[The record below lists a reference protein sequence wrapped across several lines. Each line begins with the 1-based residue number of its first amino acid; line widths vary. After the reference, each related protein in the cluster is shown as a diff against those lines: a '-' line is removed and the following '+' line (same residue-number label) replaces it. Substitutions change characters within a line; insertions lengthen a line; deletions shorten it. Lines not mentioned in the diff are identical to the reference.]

1 MPMREAVIVATA
13 RTGLAKS
20 FRGSFNQTRPDDLAA
35 ACIRKV
41 VEKTPQLDPAEIEDV
56 VMGTGFPE
64 GPQGFNVGR
73 NVAVM
78 AGLPV
83 TVPGTTVSRFC
94 SSGLNAV
101 AVAAHQVQAEGA
113 EAVIGGGLESI
124 TMMQNDF
131 NKKNL
136 FNPWLMDHKRDIYMP
151 MGLTAEVVAE
161 RYKVSRE
168 KQDELAFNSQQRTA
182 AAQQSGKFNDEIFP
196 MTVKM
201 QVTDKATG
209 TTSEKEVTVG
219 QDECNRPQ
227 TTLEGLGQLP
237 GAFNPQGTVTAGNS
251 SQFSDGASANLI
263 MSWDRAKKLGIEPLG
278 FFRGCVFAGCEPDEM
293 GIGPVFA
300 SPKLLKL
307 HGLKIDDIDIV
318 EINEAFASQAVYC
331 RDKLGIDPAKLN
343 PNGGAISI
351 GHPYGMTGS
360 RMVGTLLLELKRQKK
375 RWGIV
380 TMCIGGGMGAAGLF
394 EAAIRFLQHPF
405 QPFHHLADDAGVD
418 LHREARRARDS

>member
-35 ACIRKV
+35 ACVRKV
-41 VEKTPQLDPAEIEDV
+41 MEKTPQLDPAEIEDV

-83 TVPGTTVSRFC
+83 TAAGTTVSRFC

-168 KQDELAFNSQQRTA
+168 KQDELAFMSQQRTA

-209 TTSEKEVTVG
+209 TTSEKEVVVDK
-219 QDECNRPQ
+219 DECNRPQ
-227 TTLEGLGQLP
+227 TTLEGLAQLQ
-237 GAFNPQGTVTAGNS
+237 GAFNPQGSVTAGNS

-263 MSWDRAKKLGIEPLG
+263 MSYDRAKKLGIEPLG

-300 SPKLLKL
+300 IPKLLKL

-318 EINEAFASQAVYC
+318 ELNEAFASQAVYC
-331 RDKLGIDPAKLN
+331 RDKLGIDPAKFN

-380 TMCIGGGMGAAGLF
+380 SMCIGGGMGAAGLF
-394 EAAIRFLQHPF
+394 EAI
-405 QPFHHLADDAGVD
+405 
-418 LHREARRARDS
+418 

>member
-1 MPMREAVIVATA
+1 MTTREAVIVATS

-20 FRGSFNQTRPDDLAA
+20 FRGSFNVTRPDDMAA
-35 ACIRKV
+35 ECIKDLLRKV
-41 VEKTPQLDPAEIEDV
+41 PKLDPAEIEDV

-78 AGLPV
+78 AGLPI
-83 TVPGTTVSRFC
+83 TVPGSAVSRFC

-101 AVAAHQVQAEGA
+101 MVAAHMVEVEGA
-113 EAVIGGGLESI
+113 EAVVGGGLESI

-136 FNPWLMDHKRDIYMP
+136 FNPWLMDHKKAIYMP
-151 MGLTAEVVAE
+151 MGLTAEIVAE

-168 KQDELAFNSQQRTA
+168 KQDEFALLSQQRTA
-182 AAQQSGKFNDEIFP
+182 AAQKAGKFRDEIFP
-196 MTVKM
+196 MKATM
-201 QVTDKATG
+201 EVTDKATG
-209 TTSEKEVTVG
+209 EKSQKAVVVDR
-219 QDECNRPQ
+219 DECNRPD
-227 TTLEGLGQLP
+227 TTIEGLTKLP
-237 GAFNPQGTVTAGNS
+237 PAFKEGGSVTAGNS
-251 SQFSDGASANLI
+251 SQFSDGASACLI
-263 MSWDRAKKLGIEPLG
+263 MSYDRAKKLGVEPLG

-300 SPKLLKL
+300 VPKLLKQ

-318 EINEAFASQAVYC
+318 ELNEAFASQAVYC
-331 RDKLGIDPAKLN
+331 RDRLGIDPAKLN

-360 RMVGTLLLELKRQKK
+360 RMTGTLLLELRRQKK

-380 TMCIGGGMGAAGLF
+380 TMCVGGGMGAAGLF
-394 EAAIRFLQHPF
+394 EAAN
-405 QPFHHLADDAGVD
+405 
-418 LHREARRARDS
+418 

>member
-1 MPMREAVIVATA
+1 MREAVIVATA

-20 FRGSFNQTRPDDLAA
+20 FRGSFNLTRPDDMAVH
-35 ACIRKV
+35 CIKAVLKKV
-41 VEKTPQLDPAEIEDV
+41 PQLDPAEIEDV

-83 TVPGTTVSRFC
+83 TVPGVTVSRFC

-101 AVAAHQVQAEGA
+101 AVAAHMVQVEGA
-113 EAVIGGGLESI
+113 DAVIGGGLESI

-136 FNPWLMDHKRDIYMP
+136 FNPWLLDHKKDIYMP
-151 MGLTAEVVAE
+151 MGITAEIVAD

-168 KQDELAFNSQQRTA
+168 KQDELALLSQQRTA
-182 AAQQSGKFNDEIFP
+182 AAQKSGKLADEIVP
-196 MTVKM
+196 MTVTM
-201 QVTDKATG
+201 EVTDKATG
-209 TTSEKEVTVG
+209 EKSQKQVTVDR
-219 QDECNRPQ
+219 DECNRPD
-227 TTLEGLGQLP
+227 TTAEGLAKLP
-237 GAFNPQGTVTAGNS
+237 GAFKEGGSVTAGNS

-263 MSWDRAKKLGIEPLG
+263 MSAERAKALGVQPLG
-278 FFRGCVFAGCEPDEM
+278 AFRGCVYAGCEPDEM

-300 SPKLLKL
+300 VPKLLKQ

-318 EINEAFASQAVYC
+318 ELNEAFASQAVYC
-331 RDKLGIDPAKLN
+331 RDRLGIDPAKLN

-351 GHPYGMTGS
+351 GHPYGMTGA
-360 RMVGTLLLELKRQKK
+360 RMTGAILLELRRRKK
-375 RWGIV
+375 RWGVV

-394 EAAIRFLQHPF
+394 EAW
-405 QPFHHLADDAGVD
+405 
-418 LHREARRARDS
+418 S

>member
-35 ACIRKV
+35 ACIKKV
-41 VEKTPQLDPAEIEDV
+41 LEKTPQLDPAEIEDV

-101 AVAAHQVQAEGA
+101 AVAAHQVQVEGA

-168 KQDELAFNSQQRTA
+168 KQDELALASQQRTA

-209 TTSEKEVTVG
+209 TTSEKEVTVDK
-219 QDECNRPQ
+219 DECNRPQ
-227 TTLEGLGQLP
+227 TTLEGLQQLP
-237 GAFNPQGTVTAGNS
+237 GAFKPDGSVTAGNS

-263 MSWDRAKKLGIEPLG
+263 MSYDRAKKLGIEPLG

-300 SPKLLKL
+300 IPKLLKNA
-307 HGLKIDDIDIV
+307 GLKIDDIDIV

-360 RMVGTLLLELKRQKK
+360 RMVGTLLLELRRQKK

-380 TMCIGGGMGAAGLF
+380 SMCIGGGMGAAGLF
-394 EAAIRFLQHPF
+394 EAT
-405 QPFHHLADDAGVD
+405 
-418 LHREARRARDS
+418 S

>member
-1 MPMREAVIVATA
+1 MREAVVVASS

-20 FRGSFNQTRPDDLAA
+20 FRGSFNLTRPDDMAA
-35 ACIRKV
+35 HCVKDVLKKV
-41 VEKTPQLDPAEIEDV
+41 PQLDPAEIEDV

-78 AGLPV
+78 AGLPI
-83 TVPGTTVSRFC
+83 TVPGVTVSRFC

-101 AVAAHQVQAEGA
+101 AVAAHMVQVEGA

-136 FNPWLMDHKRDIYMP
+136 FNPWLMDHKKDIYIP
-151 MGLTAEVVAE
+151 MGLTAEIVAE

-168 KQDELAFNSQQRTA
+168 KQDEMALASQQRTA
-182 AAQQSGKFNDEIFP
+182 AAQKAGKFKDEITP
-196 MTVKM
+196 MTVTM
-201 QVTDKATG
+201 EVTDKATG
-209 TTSEKEVTVG
+209 EKSTKQVTVER
-219 QDECNRPQ
+219 DECNRPD
-227 TTLEGLGQLP
+227 TTLEGLAKLP
-237 GAFNPQGTVTAGNS
+237 PAFKPDGGSVTAGNS
-251 SQFSDGASANLI
+251 SQFSDGASATLL
-263 MSWDRAKKLGIEPLG
+263 MSYDRAKKLGIQPLG
-278 FFRGCVFAGCEPDEM
+278 FFRGCVFAACEPDEM

-300 SPKLLKL
+300 VPKLLKQ

-318 EINEAFASQAVYC
+318 ELNEAFASQAVYC
-331 RDKLGIDPAKLN
+331 RDRLGIDPSKLN

-360 RMVGTLLLELKRQKK
+360 RMTGTLLFELRRQKK

-394 EAAIRFLQHPF
+394 EAIN
-405 QPFHHLADDAGVD
+405 
-418 LHREARRARDS
+418 